1 MLPLDNLSEA
11 ATRALVEHGL
21 SPDDMAVALQLD
33 LDFDGNFGESWLV
46 YCQSTHS
53 LIRLLADADSIPKAS
68 DTKHH
73 HHKHEDYD
81 HFGQIPPAQYVAYHD
96 EYSFTY
102 FSDMIVDTLMSSN
115 RFLLLKH
122 DTPRPDTTGM
132 DHDQTE
138 ETLLAWNKD
147 AVTEIAAYCT
157 NSKRQRLFAFREIV
171 ERLERGDNVTEDD
184 QIFEQFNA
192 KCPKCGRKYENQY
205 RRVCTYCSKK
215 GDIVKRLLQ
224 YFLPFKWQLVTV
236 LFCMFATSAISLISP
251 IINGKILYDRVIDS
265 HGVWHTTTK
274 LFIVLSVI
282 VGIALLSL
290 AINITQNRA
299 NAKMSTQVSKNMK
312 QNIFNAM
319 LHLSL
324 SYFNNNP
331 TGRLINRVNYD
342 ADRIQAFYI
351 DGVPNFIVNSLNFI
365 GLTIFLFLLN
375 WKLTLIVFIPVPLII
390 VIFRVCLPRLWR
402 MYSKQYRASSS
413 MNAMLGDSLNGVRVV
428 KAFAKESEETNRF
441 YGYSERLYN
450 ANLKVNITTLTIFPL
465 VSLLI
470 GMSSQAIW
478 GFGGLSVM
486 GMDMTYGDFTTYL
499 GYIGMIFGPLQFF
512 STFTNQITDTINAAQ
527 RMFEILDM
535 VPEIM
540 DAPDCVDKPEFKGD
554 IHFDNVCFHYNPNR
568 PILKDVN
575 ITIHAGDNIG
585 LVGHTG
591 SGKSTI
597 ANLITRMYD
606 TISGT
611 ITIDGVD
618 IRKIKLSCLRKNIA
632 IVSQEIFLFRG
643 TIADNI
649 RYARPDATM
658 EEVIAAARAA
668 NAHDFIVR
676 MPEGYETEVG
686 SGSRSLSGGERQRV
700 SIARAL
706 LMSPSILILDE
717 ATAAMDTET
726 ERLISDALT
735 KLIKGRTCISIAHRL
750 STLKDCN
757 YLFAIENGEIA
768 EEGTPDELLA
778 KGGVYYKLYMLQS
791 EAMKKVLAGM

>member
-1 MLPLDNLSEA
+1 MLPLDNLTEA

-21 SPDDMAVALQLD
+21 SPDEMSVALQLD
-33 LDFDGNFGESWLV
+33 LDFDGNFGESWLI
-46 YCQSTHS
+46 YCQSTNS

-68 DTKHH
+68 ETRHH
-73 HHKHEDYD
+73 HAHDDFE
-81 HFGQIPPAQYVAYHD
+81 HFGQIPPAQYVVYHD
-96 EYSFTY
+96 EYSFSY
-102 FSDMIVDTLMSSN
+102 FSDMVVDTLMSSN

-122 DTPRPDTTGM
+122 DTPRPDTTGL
-132 DHDQTE
+132 DHDETE
-138 ETLLAWNKD
+138 RILSDWNTG

-171 ERLERGDNVTEDD
+171 ERLERGDNVTDED

-224 YFLPFKWQLVTV
+224 FFLPFKLQLATV
-236 LFCMFATSAISLISP
+236 LLCMFATSAISLLSP

-265 HGVWHTTTK
+265 NGSWHTMTK

-282 VGIALLSL
+282 VGLALLSL

-312 QNIFNAM
+312 QKIFDAM

-324 SYFNNNP
+324 AYFNSNP

-342 ADRIQAFYI
+342 ADRIQSFYI
-351 DGVPNFIVNSLNFI
+351 DGVPNFIVNTLNFI

-535 VPEIM
+535 VPDIM
-540 DAPDCVDKPEFKGD
+540 DAPDCVEIPAFKGD

-575 ITIHAGDNIG
+575 MDIHAGDNIG